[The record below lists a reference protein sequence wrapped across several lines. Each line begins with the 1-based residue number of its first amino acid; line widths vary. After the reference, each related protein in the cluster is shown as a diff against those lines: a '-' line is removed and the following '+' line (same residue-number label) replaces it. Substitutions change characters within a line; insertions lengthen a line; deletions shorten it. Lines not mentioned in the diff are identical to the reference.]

1 MSGLEE
7 ITLPPSMEYIGPK
20 AFSGCRSLR
29 HLTLAGDKLTAIKE
43 FAFMDTGIE
52 SFVAPPILVT
62 LGTSAF

>member
-1 MSGLEE
+1 
-7 ITLPPSMEYIGPK
+7 MEYIGPK

-43 FAFMDTGIE
+43 FAFMDAGIE
-52 SFVAPPILVT
+52 SFVAPPILIT